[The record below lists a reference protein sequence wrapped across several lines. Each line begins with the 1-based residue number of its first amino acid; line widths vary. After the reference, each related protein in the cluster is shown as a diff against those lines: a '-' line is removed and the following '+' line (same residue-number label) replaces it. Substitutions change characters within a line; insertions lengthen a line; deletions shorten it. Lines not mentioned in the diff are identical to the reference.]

1 MIKDLSYFLTT
12 DEVRTLEIKTLLL
25 GKKGLGKTKKKKISH
40 RGKMKYS

>member
-25 GKKGLGKTKKKKISH
+25 GKKGLGKTKKKKFPIEE
-40 RGKMKYS
+40 K